1 MANSKSRAWLFPLAG
16 TAVMAF
22 FAALNAT
29 YGLERTVVGFGLVMG
44 VIGWACLTA
53 LMKRFG

>member
-29 YGLERTVVGFGLVMG
+29 YGLERTVVGFGLVM
-44 VIGWACLTA
+44 V
-53 LMKRFG
+53 